1 MRKFKLIAAVLAA
14 LVCVSSVTTPAS
26 AYYYHHKK
34 MMVSGHSSGNATGV
48 WLIFGCA
55 SGIILAAFAAN
66 YRDGRELTPPEAWSC
81 GTLFWFSQPRNP

>member
-26 AYYYHHKK
+26 AYYYHKK
-34 MMVSGHSSGNATGV
+34 VMVTGHSSGNATGV